1 MMAMMWARQRFPW
14 WPVHPIGFPIG
25 ANGLMNHVW
34 FSVFIAWLFKRLVL
48 RFGGAIL
55 YRRSQSF
62 FMGLIC
68 GQMFC
73 NGIWLVVDYFTGKV
87 GNSIFWI

>member
-1 MMAMMWARQRFPW
+1 MALMTWGRQRLPW

-25 ANGLMNHVW
+25 ATGMLNGVW
-34 FSVFIAWLFKRLVL
+34 FSVFLASLVKIIIL
-48 RFGGAIL
+48 KYGGAGL

-62 FMGLIC
+62 FLGLIT
-68 GQMFC
+68 GQFLC
-73 NGIWLVVDYFTGKV
+73 NGAWLVIDYFTGTV